1 MKVEIVIDKGIPKK
15 YKAVTIKV
23 CEGELSVYGDEE
35 CVGHLT
41 INDLLMCCLEKRFN
55 KVEKELKDM
64 L

>member
-1 MKVEIVIDKGIPKK
+1 MIIEIVMDNGIPNK

-23 CEGELSVYGDEE
+23 NEGEIGVYGDEE

>member
-23 CEGELSVYGDEE
+23 YEGELSVYGDEE